1 MSKNAI
7 PCSGRRMWR
16 WVYAAIAFSGL
27 TALGAEV
34 VWTRLLSLLLGATV
48 YTFSIILAVFLAGLW
63 VGSGAG
69 SFLARR
75 VRDPGLALAGCQ
87 ILLAAAIAWTAFTL
101 AHVLPWWPVDP
112 WLATNPWFNF
122 DLDLTRC
129 LRAIFPATL
138 LWGASFPLALAAAAA
153 NREDPGRLTGEVY
166 SANTAGSIVGALAF
180 SLLLIPAVGTQSSQQ
195 VLIWLAAA
203 AAVVAVAPVVSE
215 DARLRPSR
223 IAGRWLAWRG
233 SAGVGLVG
241 NRRRCSLAGDR
252 LWPPCGAYTAGPE
265 SRHRWANQP
274 GVRGRGNQLLG
285 GDRTTRRSEIFLCQ
299 R

>member
-1 MSKNAI
+1 MA
-7 PCSGRRMWR
+7 

-75 VRDPGLALAGCQ
+75 VRDPRLALAGCQ
-87 ILLAAAIAWTAFTL
+87 ILLAVAIAWTAFTL

-112 WLATNPWFNF
+112 WLADQPLDQLRSGSDTRASAPFSRPPCCGAPAFHWPWQRR
-122 DLDLTRC
+122 L
-129 LRAIFPATL
+129 
-138 LWGASFPLALAAAAA
+138 A

-166 SANTAGSIVGALAF
+166 AANTAGSIVGALAF

-203 AAVVAVAPVVSE
+203 AAVVAVAPVFLRMR
-215 DARLRPSR
+215 ARRSR
-223 IAGRWLAWRG
+223 DWRWPGHWLARRCWRG
-233 SAGVGLVG
+233 ACRPPSALFPG
-241 NRRRCSLAGDR
+241 RRSLMAGAWR
-252 LWPPCGAYTAGPE
+252 LFCGAWIPPSMAQTSPVFVGE
-265 SRHRWANQP
+265 GINSSVVITQ
-274 GVRGRGNQLLG
+274 RGDQK
-285 GDRTTRRSEIFLCQ
+285 IFLCQ